1 MTKPEFQLLAMSD
14 PRLAPSATSAHP
26 VWLWSSDGKHVLWAN
41 PPGAANFGAA
51 HASDLARKTF
61 GPADQQRRQVAQLA
75 NRLPL
80 TGAARMERLRGF
92 GARPGMLMTCRCAR
106 LDLPDGS
113 HLVLI
118 TAIET
123 LARMPLDERL
133 ARLAE
138 GHERAVATFAIDGRL
153 IGASQAAHPLLGAI
167 AEADLNTALHHALER
182 GHVELSTEAGQLALQ
197 RVGSGA
203 DTGLV
208 ALITPPPV
216 VEVEPEP
223 V

>member
-61 GPADQQRRQVAQLA
+61 GPADQHRRQVAQLA

-92 GARPGMLMTCRCAR
+92 GARPGMLMTCRCAP
-106 LDLPDGS
+106 LDFPDGS
-113 HLVLI
+113 PPLLV

-123 LARMPLDERL
+123 FTRSMPLDERL
-133 ARLAE
+133 RRLAE
-138 GHERAVATFAIDGRL
+138 GQEQAVATFAMDGRL
-153 IGASQAAHPLLGAI
+153 VGAS
-167 AEADLNTALHHALER
+167 
-182 GHVELSTEAGQLALQ
+182 
-197 RVGSGA
+197 
-203 DTGLV
+203 
-208 ALITPPPV
+208 
-216 VEVEPEP
+216 EP
-223 V
+223 